1 MPQTADQVEIAPM
14 PVTAVIGIDIAKH
27 TMVLHDSVSQHSW
40 TIDNTYADALQALE
54 PFAGHDLAVCEA
66 TGGYERALLEAAR
79 TLNLPVH
86 RADPAKAKAFIASHG
101 GHAKTDKADARWLAR
116 LGLERGGSLTRW
128 TAPDPDR
135 EALTALVRYRQ
146 DLLKQRT
153 AAKNRRSAPTSG
165 PVRDLLEAEIAFLD
179 GQIAQLDTR
188 IDTLQTAPALVPIHR
203 VLTQMTGI
211 GAVGASSLI
220 ALMPELGQINRRQI
234 ASLAGLAPHPRES
247 GRFAGK
253 RRTGGGRHELRPVL
267 FMIALSAA
275 RFCPK
280 LNPFYDR
287 LVSQGKPKRVALT
300 AVARKLLVIANA
312 KVRDAN
318 LALPQLT

>member
-1 MPQTADQVEIAPM
+1 MLQLADKVEPIA
-14 PVTAVIGIDIAKH
+14 AVIGIDIAKD
-27 TMVLHDSVSQHSW
+27 TMVLHDSVSLESR
-40 TIDNTYADALQALE
+40 TIANTYAAALQALKS
-54 PFAGHDLAVCEA
+54 FADHDLAVCEA

-79 TLNLPVH
+79 TVNLPVH

-116 LGLERGGSLTRW
+116 LGLERGASLTRW
-128 TAPDPDR
+128 CPPDPDR
-135 EALTALVRYRQ
+135 EALTALVRHRQ

-153 AAKNRRSAPTSG
+153 QAKNRRSAPTGG
-165 PVRDLLEAEIAFLD
+165 PVRDLLDDEINFLD
-179 GQIAQLDTR
+179 GQIAKLDGR
-188 IDTLQTAPALVPIHR
+188 IDALQTSPALVPIHT

-253 RRTGGGRHELRPVL
+253 RRTGGGRHELRSIL

-275 RFCPK
+275 RFSPK
-280 LNPFYDR
+280 LKTFYAR
-287 LVSQGKPKRVALT
+287 LVDNGKPKRVALT
-300 AVARKLLVIANA
+300 AVARKVLVIANA
-312 KVRDAN
+312 RVRDAN